1 MGELVVV
8 LLFMIVV
15 VPVVTV
21 AFAMVVLEDT
31 SAMLVVGLLALVT
44 GVVLVDLSILGVIV
58 WVGVLVAG
66 VIRLCRP
73 SRGTY
78 PPCNGGSRCEVR
90 PPRQGSFRG
99 RSPGRRPQPVEVALR

>member
-1 MGELVVV
+1 MGEFVIV

-44 GVVLVDLSILGVIV
+44 GVVLVDLSILGVVV

-66 VIRLCRP
+66 VIRLAGRHGALPRPVTGRGYGVVGCSVRRP
-73 SRGTY
+73 SCRD
-78 PPCNGGSRCEVR
+78 
-90 PPRQGSFRG
+90 
-99 RSPGRRPQPVEVALR
+99 RSGRR

>member
-1 MGELVVV
+1 MGEFVVV

-31 SAMLVVGLLALVT
+31 SAMLVVGVLALVT
-44 GVVLVDLSILGVIV
+44 GVVLVDFSILGVVV

-66 VIRLCRP
+66 VIRLGRP
-73 SRGTY
+73 SRGTH
-78 PPCNGGSRCEVR
+78 PSCNGGRAARSARHARGSSTDDRQAGSLSRWN
-90 PPRQGSFRG
+90 
-99 RSPGRRPQPVEVALR
+99 QP

>member
-1 MGELVVV
+1 MGEFVVV

-44 GVVLVDLSILGVIV
+44 GVVLVDLSILGVVV

-66 VIRLCRP
+66 VIRLGRP
-73 SRGTY
+73 SRGTD
-78 PPCNGGSRCEVR
+78 PPGNGGRAARSARHA
-90 PPRQGSFRG
+90 RG
-99 RSPGRRPQPVEVALR
+99 RSTDDRQAGGLSRWNQP